1 MKITKDQMLDL
12 IMALHLGDYFVE
24 GQEPTGK
31 QYESDKETM
40 VKAREIL
47 RQFEVTE

>member
-24 GQEPTGK
+24 SQELTGK

-40 VKAREIL
+40 VKAWEIL
-47 RQFEVTE
+47 RKIEVTE